1 MNEIR
6 IARTICFSANG
17 HGMYLSSPSE
27 LTKFTISSA
36 FRDNIPDMVGALFIA
51 AKELPEPP
59 KPSFL
64 KGLFGGGMSTLDREE
79 LFNET
84 NSGKPSKT
92 TARHIPGTV
101 DQFKA
106 QTGSLGAEMARLR
119 EVFHLFIY
127 FNNYLRFH
135 FFQQNDC
142 LFIYLLKD
150 SYYNLLLDSLKC
162 ERIL

>member
-1 MNEIR
+1 
-6 IARTICFSANG
+6 
-17 HGMYLSSPSE
+17 
-27 LTKFTISSA
+27 
-36 FRDNIPDMVGALFIA
+36 MVGALFIA

-92 TARHIPGTV
+92 TARHIPGTM
-101 DQFKA
+101 DQLKT
-106 QTGSLGAEMARLR
+106 QTGSLGSEMARVR
-119 EVFHLFIY
+119 EVFHLFIHN
-127 FNNYLRFH
+127 NNYLRFN
-135 FFQQNDC
+135 FFQKNDS
-142 LFIYLLKD
+142 LFLYSLKG
-150 SYYNLLLDSLKC
+150 SCYNLLLDSLKC

>member
-1 MNEIR
+1 
-6 IARTICFSANG
+6 
-17 HGMYLSSPSE
+17 MYLSSPSE
-27 LTKFTISSA
+27 LTKFTISST

-92 TARHIPGTV
+92 TARHIPGTM
-101 DQFKA
+101 DQLKT
-106 QTGSLGAEMARLR
+106 QTGSLGSEMARVR
-119 EVFHLFIY
+119 EVFHLFIHN
-127 FNNYLRFH
+127 NNYLRFN
-135 FFQQNDC
+135 FFQKNDS
-142 LFIYLLKD
+142 LFLYSLKG